1 MIISQIEPLF
11 NGRSPAT
18 GVKKGE
24 KLANKRIYLHSD
36 NLRIRSTVNRVKL
49 LDGLMAHITLTI
61 KRSSP
66 LFQNHF
72 FLTAVRQ
79 VMRFLVYF

>member
-36 NLRIRSTVNRVKL
+36 NFRIMSSVVFTKRRNQDIALNRKISLPLLLLNFHSKL
-49 LDGLMAHITLTI
+49 MISLTC
-61 KRSSP
+61 
-66 LFQNHF
+66 
-72 FLTAVRQ
+72 
-79 VMRFLVYF
+79 